1 MESISNV
8 VRVSLPNYLRDLPI
22 PTSVFGWFQLGLGD
36 WARLLPFGTVAAGV
50 TYLAVSGLSNTP
62 VLGPVIKVIF
72 KKRVLVTVMKYNIM
86 RLSARIFKFLE
97 ILS

>member
-72 KKRVLVTVMKYNIM
+72 KKRVLVTVMEYDGQLKYLNT
-86 RLSARIFKFLE
+86 
-97 ILS
+97 

>member
-62 VLGPVIKVIF
+62 VVGPVIKVIF
-72 KKRVLVTVMKYNIM
+72 KKRVLVTVMEYDGQLKYLNT
-86 RLSARIFKFLE
+86 
-97 ILS
+97 

>member
-62 VLGPVIKVIF
+62 VVGPVIKVIF
-72 KKRVLVTVMKYNIM
+72 KKRVLVTVMEYSKGIRNY
-86 RLSARIFKFLE
+86 
-97 ILS
+97 

>member
-62 VLGPVIKVIF
+62 VLGSVIKVIF
-72 KKRVLVTVMKYNIM
+72 KKRVLVTVMEYT
-86 RLSARIFKFLE
+86 
-97 ILS
+97 